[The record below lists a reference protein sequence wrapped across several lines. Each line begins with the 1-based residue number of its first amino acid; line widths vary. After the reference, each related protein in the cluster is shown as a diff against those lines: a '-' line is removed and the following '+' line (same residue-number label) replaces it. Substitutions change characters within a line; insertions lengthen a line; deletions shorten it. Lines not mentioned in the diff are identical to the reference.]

1 MKHGKMEISKQ
12 ILETES
18 NTLSPNTLA
27 QVIINSHG
35 KKAHNFIIV
44 NVLLDHALPNSAPLI
59 KAERRSQTL
68 YFPAGIYL
76 FKVNNRNTRTRCEI
90 CSKLTIETLEQGVKY
105 VQSQQ

>member
-35 KKAHNFIIV
+35 K
-44 NVLLDHALPNSAPLI
+44 
-59 KAERRSQTL
+59 
-68 YFPAGIYL
+68 
-76 FKVNNRNTRTRCEI
+76 
-90 CSKLTIETLEQGVKY
+90 
-105 VQSQQ
+105 